1 MSYVQTVIDPLYT
14 VRYSALGRLR
24 YRDEPRKRRRK
35 PKPIW
40 VIPDVPGP
48 EGYEIKPTRYGP
60 PRPVRPPIRT
70 RRLRKRPAPG
80 LGSLSSFYEV
90 VGEARRAVPTERVF
104 KRLVPPTEPE
114 VILPTEGEV
123 PIVPDVTVEE
133 AIYELV
139 NKPRTFLEVVGEKI
153 KVLPMREPAT
163 LVERV
168 LDEVRRKAIP
178 TLVERVLDEVR
189 RKAIPIEIPAF
200 EVDDAVIVGPPRKP
214 FIKSKTRTEVVSVPV
229 DKADATL
236 AFQLAEAEKYGY
248 THAAWIALGIGG
260 RGEVRRAYADRY
272 EPVTPG
278 GTPIDAATVEIIA
291 GPDPLRQLIHDTGA
305 GDYPGGLEFKTPDPN
320 VRLKRTTAGLTFD
333 DVLRIDPILIQT
345 AEEAAGLVPTDIQKY
360 ATYGLMA
367 VAAWILYDSLVKT
380 KRPPPPRRRRR
391 APARGRSRRT
401 RRR

>member
-24 YRDEPRKRRRK
+24 YRDEPRKR
-35 PKPIW
+35 KPIW
-40 VIPDVPGP
+40 VGP
-48 EGYEIKPTRYGP
+48 ERGRGFVIPEIKPTRYGP

-70 RRLRKRPAPG
+70 LRLRKRPAPG
-80 LGSLSSFYEV
+80 LGSFPTEMMRRVMEKLKE
-90 VGEARRAVPTERVF
+90 EARRTG
-104 KRLVPPTEPE
+104 
-114 VILPTEGEV
+114 VILPSEIET
-123 PIVPDVTVEE
+123 IFD
-133 AIYELV
+133 I
-139 NKPRTFLEVVGEKI
+139 KPKPG
-153 KVLPMREPAT
+153 
-163 LVERV
+163 LVETI
-168 LDEVRRKAIP
+168 LDEVRRKADLPPGIVIGSRGPREMLERVVEEVRRKAGLPDVPFVISEP
-178 TLVERVLDEVR
+178 TTIMERVLDEVR

-229 DKADATL
+229 DKADPTL

-248 THAAWIALGIGG
+248 THAAWMALGIGG

-272 EPVTPG
+272 KPTTPG
-278 GTPIDAATVEIIA
+278 GTPIDAATVEFIA
-291 GPDPLRQLIHDTGA
+291 GPDPLREMIHDTGA

-345 AEEAAGLVPTDIQKY
+345 AEEAAGLVPVGIQKY
-360 ATYGLMA
+360 ATYGLLA
-367 VAAWILYDSLVKT
+367 VSAWILYDSLVKT
-380 KRPPPPRRRRR
+380 KRPRRRR